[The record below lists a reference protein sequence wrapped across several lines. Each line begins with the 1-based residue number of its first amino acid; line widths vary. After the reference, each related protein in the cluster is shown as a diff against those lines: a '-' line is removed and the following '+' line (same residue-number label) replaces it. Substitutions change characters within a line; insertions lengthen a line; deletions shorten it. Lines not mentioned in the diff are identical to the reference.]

1 MATLWEVQKREKK
14 YELDNRIPD
23 RKNDTVMPFI
33 TIKQLHYWIEC
44 WFGFGVSLEWKK
56 GAHLHCQ
63 WQCVPNKYIYL
74 IIGIYCSHNRGQN
87 PHIYSTNKKVEDSS
101 LTKRKHFL
109 GSSALL
115 CVLNKRSHEK
125 LMCAVCV
132 PTLWDE
138 GAPTTKL
145 YLLLYL

>member
-63 WQCVPNKYIYL
+63 WQCVPN
-74 IIGIYCSHNRGQN
+74 NRGQN
-87 PHIYSTNKKVEDSS
+87 PHIYNTNKKVEDSS
-101 LTKRKHFL
+101 LTKRKHFP

-115 CVLNKRSHEK
+115 FVLNKRSHEK

-132 PTLWDE
+132 CAYIVRWRS
-138 GAPTTKL
+138 A
-145 YLLLYL
+145 YN